1 MEFLPQN
8 LRLLIGF
15 AAATFNGA
23 PLRNTGLPR
32 HMRIL
37 GILQAYIDSILSVIL
52 LDFAML
58 RLPLS
63 LSLFSDPPSSVSVQ
77 PVKPHTDCSLIL
89 SQQQEEHSRVATM
102 SVPESKYLS
111 AIWRDNIF
119 KDKVIFVTGGAGTIC
134 SMQTRAMV
142 RLGAN
147 ACILGRNASKTE
159 AAAKDIATARP
170 GAKVIGIG
178 ECDVRKIES
187 LEAAAARCVKEL
199 GGIDYVIAGAAGNF
213 VASIDKIS
221 SNAFKTVMDI
231 DVIGTYNTI
240 KATIPYLLQSSTPRI
255 IAVSATFHYTGMP
268 FQSHV
273 SAAKAAVDSL
283 IANVALEY
291 GPRGVVANV
300 IAPGPIADTEGM
312 ARLASSRP
320 EEIAKFAK
328 TIPSGRYGTVKD
340 IADATVF
347 LFSDASSYING
358 QIIPVDGASWR
369 RQGAYTVG
377 VDAGVEYPDFLKT
390 EQISEGLKGGKKDK
404 SKL

>member
-1 MEFLPQN
+1 
-8 LRLLIGF
+8 
-15 AAATFNGA
+15 
-23 PLRNTGLPR
+23 
-32 HMRIL
+32 
-37 GILQAYIDSILSVIL
+37 
-52 LDFAML
+52 
-58 RLPLS
+58 
-63 LSLFSDPPSSVSVQ
+63 
-77 PVKPHTDCSLIL
+77 
-89 SQQQEEHSRVATM
+89 M
-102 SVPESKYLS
+102 SVPESTYLS
-111 AIWRDNIF
+111 AVWRDNIF

-178 ECDVRKIES
+178 ECDVRKVES

-199 GGIDYVIAGAAGNF
+199 GGIDFVIAGAAGNF
-213 VASIDKIS
+213 VASIDGIS

-231 DVIGTYNTI
+231 D
-240 KATIPYLLQSSTPRI
+240 LDPRI

-268 FQSHV
+268 FQAHV
-273 SAAKAAVDSL
+273 AAAKASVDSL
-283 IANVALEY
+283 IASVALEY
-291 GPRGVVANV
+291 GPRGISANV
-300 IAPGPIADTEGM
+300 IAPGPIAETEGM
-312 ARLASSRP
+312 ARLASSKP
-320 EEIAKFAK
+320 EQIAAFAK

-347 LFSDASSYING
+347 LFSDAGSYING

-377 VDAGVEYPDFLKT
+377 VDAGVPYPDFLLNN
-390 EQISEGLKGGKKDK
+390 QISEGLKGGKKDK

>member
-1 MEFLPQN
+1 
-8 LRLLIGF
+8 
-15 AAATFNGA
+15 
-23 PLRNTGLPR
+23 
-32 HMRIL
+32 
-37 GILQAYIDSILSVIL
+37 
-52 LDFAML
+52 
-58 RLPLS
+58 
-63 LSLFSDPPSSVSVQ
+63 
-77 PVKPHTDCSLIL
+77 
-89 SQQQEEHSRVATM
+89 M
-102 SVPESKYLS
+102 SVPESTYLS
-111 AIWRDNIF
+111 AVWRDNIF

-178 ECDVRKIES
+178 ECDVRKVES

-199 GGIDYVIAGAAGNF
+199 GGIDF
-213 VASIDKIS
+213 VMPRSPIS
-221 SNAFKTVMDI
+221 SA
-231 DVIGTYNTI
+231 
-240 KATIPYLLQSSTPRI
+240 ARPPRI

-268 FQSHV
+268 FQAHV
-273 SAAKAAVDSL
+273 AAAKASVDSL
-283 IANVALEY
+283 IASVALEY
-291 GPRGVVANV
+291 GPRGISANV
-300 IAPGPIADTEGM
+300 IAPGPIAETEGM
-312 ARLASSRP
+312 ARLASSKP
-320 EEIAKFAK
+320 EQIAAFAK

-347 LFSDASSYING
+347 LFSDAGSYING

-377 VDAGVEYPDFLKT
+377 VDAGVPYPDFLLNN
-390 EQISEGLKGGKKDK
+390 QISEGLKGGKKDK